1 MQLNSN
7 QLFLTGIP
15 RHSSCLSIS
24 FLMFGVNPQRHGIFS
39 YRIFSTSEVVLVVLL
54 AARDNIMRTV
64 GRSALPKLVI
74 YASDQIEDND

>member
-1 MQLNSN
+1 MNFNYKTLK
-7 QLFLTGIP
+7 
-15 RHSSCLSIS
+15 
-24 FLMFGVNPQRHGIFS
+24 FGVNPQRHGIFS

-74 YASDQIEDND
+74 FFPPQDND